1 MPFVTESAS
10 VENTAAPTATISN
23 FSVSENTRSADG
35 SSTSSGKTAERT
47 ISIGRKPPKA
57 SYSEAAKKL
66 IPSDTNTSSEAKPAE
81 TAPAAEA
88 KQEGEAKPATTEK
101 PAETAAATPDPVAEY
116 RKANDRLTSTNA
128 KLLREVEE
136 LRASK
141 PKRDMSDREKAFD
154 EIDRGY
160 FDSPA
165 TSVRKLLA
173 QVIGDKDHQSE
184 RVTSELR
191 NLYLDLTEHELGVAP
206 SESAKATRESQRTR
220 AIVEREKRDR
230 AAAEEA
236 AAKQPAAAPDEDKE
250 TAGKVAR
257 VGSLLPAIAE
267 KHPLAMSLSEHF
279 DDEKPEALIYKII
292 AAGFKTGEFDPATND
307 DVLVAAAAEKIE
319 NHYRGLVEKID
330 AARNK
335 TATPPTQEST
345 PQDSPSA
352 GADRSPVVR
361 TITGA
366 HASVAPATPPAAK
379 TDDKPPVQY
388 VSKRQ
393 KHLALAEKYASAG
406 RRG

>member
-1 MPFVTESAS
+1 MAFVTESVS

-23 FSVSENTRSADG
+23 FSVSESTRSADG
-35 SSTSSGKTAERT
+35 TSTSSGKTAERT
-47 ISIGRKPPKA
+47 ISLGRKPAKP
-57 SYSEAAKKL
+57 SYSEAARKL
-66 IPSDTNTSSEAKPAE
+66 IPSDDGASEAKPAE
-81 TAPAAEA
+81 ATEAKPAAAAEA
-88 KQEGEAKPATTEK
+88 KPADPAKPAEV
-101 PAETAAATPDPVAEY
+101 ADPVAES
-116 RKANDRLTSTNA
+116 RKANERLTSANA

-141 PKRDMSDREKAFD
+141 PKHGMGDREKAFD

-165 TSVRKLLA
+165 AAVRKLLA
-173 QVIGDKDHQSE
+173 QVIGDKDHKSE

-191 NLYLDLTEHELGVAP
+191 NLYQDLTEHELGVTP
-206 SESAKATRESQRTR
+206 SETARATRESQRTR
-220 AIVEREKRDR
+220 LIVEREKRDR

-236 AAKQPAAAPDEDKE
+236 AAKQSAAPDADRE

-257 VGSLLPAIAE
+257 VGSLLPAIADR
-267 KHPLAMSLSEHF
+267 HPLMVGLSEHL
-279 DDEKPEALIYKII
+279 DGEKPEALIFKII
-292 AAGFKTGEFDPATND
+292 SAGFETGEFDRATND

-319 NHYRGLVEKID
+319 NHYRGLVEKFD

-335 TATPPTQEST
+335 TATPPTQQST
-345 PQDSPSA
+345 PADSPSA
-352 GADRSPVVR
+352 GADRNPVVR

-366 HASVAPATPPAAK
+366 HASVAPATPPVAK
-379 TDDKPPVQY
+379 TDDKQPVQY

-393 KHLALAEKYASAG
+393 KHMALAEKYAGAG